1 MLRGGWRGV
10 LACCAAG
17 EGGCLEGLEAVALL
31 GVVVGLWRCGGQ
43 HVALL
48 RVALPSCPARAG
60 GATRGPTLPV
70 PFSYRVHGCMA
81 RAIGFL

>member
-1 MLRGGWRGV
+1 MSRLGWRGWR
-10 LACCAAG
+10 
-17 EGGCLEGLEAVALL
+17 GGCHVSLWGLEAVALL

-48 RVALPSCPARAG
+48 RVALPSWPASR